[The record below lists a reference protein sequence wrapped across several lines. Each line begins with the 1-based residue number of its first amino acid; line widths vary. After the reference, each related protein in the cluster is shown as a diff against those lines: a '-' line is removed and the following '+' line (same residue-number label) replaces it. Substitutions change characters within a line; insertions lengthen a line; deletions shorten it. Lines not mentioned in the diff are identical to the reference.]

1 MKALIYKNKSFTF
14 NDVNKPTPLNNE
26 VLIKVVATSLN
37 AGDYRLVQL
46 NTGLPKSGILGNSIA
61 GIIEELGKDVQTVNV
76 GDRVVVDTSNA
87 GFGGL
92 AEYAVAQASEL
103 VKVPDSLSL
112 IDASSCP
119 VASTTALQALTLF
132 KPVKENDKVLIVGA
146 SGGVGTFIIQLAKYF
161 KAHVTAVCS
170 THNVDT
176 ARDLGA
182 DIVINYKKDDLHQ
195 LKETYDFIIAVN
207 GAYPLSLYK
216 RLLKPNGIYILVGG
230 PIKQFIKNLI
240 LSPIYS
246 LGNNKFKILN
256 SKSNRNDLEQII
268 KLVSEKKAKPL
279 IEKIYTL
286 DKAIEAYQTFEKGH
300 SKGKIVIQISDEI
313 ISTSMVNESK

>member
-1 MKALIYKNKSFTF
+1 MKAIIYKNKVFAMS
-14 NDVNKPTPLNNE
+14 DIELPKPLNTE

-46 NTGLPKSGILGNSIA
+46 NSGLPKSGILGNAIA
-61 GIIEELGKDVQTVNV
+61 GIIEELGCDVQTWNV

-103 VKVPDSLSL
+103 VKVPDTLSL

-146 SGGVGTFIIQLAKYF
+146 SGGVGTFMIQLAHYF
-161 KAHVTAVCS
+161 KAQVTAVCS
-170 THNVDT
+170 TQNVDM

-182 DIVINYKKDDLHQ
+182 DHVINYKKDDLHQ
-195 LKETYDFIIAVN
+195 LKETYDLIVAIN

-216 RLLKPNGIYILVGG
+216 RLLKPNGTYVMVGG

-240 LSPIYS
+240 LCPIYS

-256 SKSNRNDLEQII
+256 SKSNKDDLAKIIQLVNQSKIKPIISSIVPFNDGIDAFKNFQ
-268 KLVSEKKAKPL
+268 
-279 IEKIYTL
+279 
-286 DKAIEAYQTFEKGH
+286 KGH
-300 SKGKIVIQISDEI
+300 SKGKIVVKISDEI
-313 ISTSMVNESK
+313 IR

>member
-1 MKALIYKNKSFTF
+1 MKAIIYKNKSFMVSDI
-14 NDVNKPTPLNNE
+14 NRPIPLNNE

-46 NTGLPKSGILGNSIA
+46 NTGLPKSGILGNAIA
-61 GIIEELGKDVQTVNV
+61 GVVEELGSDVQTWNI

-92 AEYAVAQASEL
+92 AEYAVAQASAL
-103 VKVPDSLSL
+103 VKVPITLSL

-132 KPVKENDKVLIVGA
+132 KPVKESDKVLIVGA
-146 SGGVGTFIIQLAKYF
+146 SGGVGTFMVQLAKFF

-170 THNVDT
+170 TQNVET
-176 ARDLGA
+176 MRELGA
-182 DIVINYKKDDLHQ
+182 DSVLNYKKDDLNQ
-195 LKETYDFIIAVN
+195 LNDSYDLIVAVN

-216 RLLKPNGIYILVGG
+216 RLLKTNGTYVMVGG

-240 LSPIYS
+240 LCPFYS
-246 LGNNKFKILN
+246 LGNNTFKILN
-256 SKSNRNDLEQII
+256 SKSNKDDLAKIVQ
-268 KLVSEKKAKPL
+268 LVNQSKIKPL
-279 IEKIYTL
+279 ISSIVPL
-286 DKAIEAYQTFEKGH
+286 DNAIDAFNTFKKGH
-300 SKGKIVIQISDEI
+300 SKGKIVIQITNE
-313 ISTSMVNESK
+313 VNA

>member
-1 MKALIYKNKSFTF
+1 MKAIIYKNKSFMVSDI
-14 NDVNKPTPLNNE
+14 NRPIPLNNE

-46 NTGLPKSGILGNSIA
+46 NTGLPKSGILGNAIA
-61 GIIEELGKDVQTVNV
+61 GVVEELGSDVQTWNI

-92 AEYAVAQASEL
+92 AEYAVAQASAL
-103 VKVPDSLSL
+103 VKVPITLSL

-132 KPVKENDKVLIVGA
+132 KPVKESDKVLIVGA
-146 SGGVGTFIIQLAKYF
+146 SGGVGTFMVQLAKFF

-170 THNVDT
+170 TQNVET
-176 ARDLGA
+176 MRELGA
-182 DIVINYKKDDLHQ
+182 DSVLNYKKDDLNQ
-195 LKETYDFIIAVN
+195 LNDSYDLIVAVN

-216 RLLKPNGIYILVGG
+216 RLLKPKGTYVMVGG

-240 LSPIYS
+240 LCPFYS
-246 LGNNKFKILN
+246 LGNNTFKILN
-256 SKSNRNDLEQII
+256 SKSNKDDLAKIVQ
-268 KLVSEKKAKPL
+268 LVNQSKIKPL
-279 IEKIYTL
+279 ISSIVTL
-286 DKAIEAYQTFEKGH
+286 DNAIDAFNTFKKGH
-300 SKGKIVIQISDEI
+300 SKGKIVIQITNE
-313 ISTSMVNESK
+313 VNA

>member
-1 MKALIYKNKSFTF
+1 MKALIYKNKSFSF
-14 NDVNKPTPLNNE
+14 NEINKPIPLNNE
-26 VLIKVVATSLN
+26 VLIKVVSTALN

-46 NTGLPKSGILGNSIA
+46 NSGLPKSGILGNSIA
-61 GIIEELGKDVQTVNV
+61 GIVEELGKDVQSISV

-103 VKVPDSLSL
+103 VKVPDTLSL

-146 SGGVGTFIIQLAKYF
+146 SGGVGSFMIQLTKYF

-170 THNVDT
+170 THNVDS
-176 ARDLGA
+176 ARDFGA

-195 LKETYDFIIAVN
+195 LKETYDLIIAVN
-207 GAYPLSLYK
+207 GAYPLSLHK
-216 RLLKPNGIYILVGG
+216 RLLKPNGTYVMVGG

-240 LSPIYS
+240 LCPIYS

-256 SKSNRNDLEQII
+256 SKSNRNDLERII
-268 KLVSEKKAKPL
+268 QLVSEKKIKPL
-279 IEKIYTL
+279 IEKVYTF
-286 DKAIEAYQTFEKGH
+286 DKGIEAYQEFEKGH
-300 SKGKIVIQISDEI
+300 SKGKIVIQISKEE
-313 ISTSMVNESK
+313 ML

>member
-1 MKALIYKNKSFTF
+1 MKAILYKDKSFMF
-14 NDVNKPTPLNNE
+14 SDINKPNPSNNE
-26 VLIKVVATSLN
+26 ILIKIVATALN

-46 NTGLPKSGILGNSIA
+46 NSGLPKSGILGNAIA
-61 GIIEELGKDVQTVNV
+61 GIVEELGSDVQTWNV

-92 AEYAVAQASEL
+92 AEYAIAQASEC
-103 VKVPDSLSL
+103 VKVPDTLSL

-146 SGGVGTFIIQLAKYF
+146 SGGVGTFMIQLAHYF
-161 KAHVTAVCS
+161 KAQVTAVCS
-170 THNVDT
+170 TQNVDM

-182 DIVINYKKDDLHQ
+182 VKVINYKKDDLHQ
-195 LKETYDFIIAVN
+195 LKETYDLIVAIN

-216 RLLKPNGIYILVGG
+216 RLLKPNGTYVMVGG

-240 LSPIYS
+240 LCPIYS

-256 SKSNRNDLEQII
+256 SKSNKDDLAKII
-268 KLVSEKKAKPL
+268 QLVSQSKIKP
-279 IEKIYTL
+279 IISSIVPFNEGIDAFKNF
-286 DKAIEAYQTFEKGH
+286 QKGH
-300 SKGKIVIQISDEI
+300 SKGKIVVKITDEI
-313 ISTSMVNESK
+313 IR

>member
-1 MKALIYKNKSFTF
+1 MKAIIYKNKIFTLS
-14 NDVNKPTPLNNE
+14 DIDQPKPLNNE

-61 GIIEELGKDVQTVNV
+61 GIIEALGSDVQTWNV
-76 GDRVVVDTSNA
+76 GDRIVVDTSNA

-92 AEYAVAQASEL
+92 AEYAVAQASGL
-103 VKVPDSLSL
+103 VKVPDTLSL
-112 IDASSCP
+112 INASSCP

-132 KPVKENDKVLIVGA
+132 KPVKVNDKVLIVGA
-146 SGGVGTFIIQLAKYF
+146 SGGVGTFVIQLAKYF

-170 THNVDT
+170 THNVDM

-195 LKETYDFIIAVN
+195 LKETYDLIVAIN

-216 RLLKPNGIYILVGG
+216 RLLKPNGTYVMVGG

-240 LSPIYS
+240 LCPIYS

-256 SKSNRNDLEQII
+256 SKSNKDDLAKII
-268 KLVSEKKAKPL
+268 QLVSQSKIKP
-279 IEKIYTL
+279 IISSIVPFNEGI
-286 DKAIEAYQTFEKGH
+286 DAFNTFQKGH
-300 SKGKIVIQISDEI
+300 SKGKIVIQISKEE
-313 ISTSMVNESK
+313 ML

>member
-1 MKALIYKNKSFTF
+1 MKAILYKDKSFVF
-14 NDVNKPTPLNNE
+14 SDINKPIPSNTE
-26 VLIKVVATSLN
+26 VLIKVVATALN

-46 NTGLPKSGILGNSIA
+46 NSGLPKSGILGNAIA
-61 GIIEELGKDVQTVNV
+61 GIVEKLGSDVQTWNV

-103 VKVPDSLSL
+103 VKVPDTLSL

-146 SGGVGTFIIQLAKYF
+146 SGGVGTFTIQLAHYF
-161 KAHVTAVCS
+161 KAQVTAVCS
-170 THNVDT
+170 TQNVDM

-182 DIVINYKKDDLHQ
+182 DYVINYKKDDLHQ
-195 LKETYDFIIAVN
+195 LKETYDLIVAIN

-216 RLLKPNGIYILVGG
+216 RLLKPNGTYVMVGG

-240 LSPIYS
+240 LCPFYS

-256 SKSNRNDLEQII
+256 SKSNKDDLAKII
-268 KLVSEKKAKPL
+268 QLVNQSKIKPL
-279 IEKIYTL
+279 ISSIVTL
-286 DKAIEAYQTFEKGH
+286 DNAINAFNTFRKGH
-300 SKGKIVIQISDEI
+300 SKGKIVVQV
-313 ISTSMVNESK
+313 SMDSIK